1 MFNAMTMVRLRIA
14 DIGKICKARNG
25 MEVLIQ
31 DVNEREGIADV
42 VGCDEDG
49 MQFGYCVDLRGRVC
63 DSWLMGLELDIWTL
77 D

>member
-1 MFNAMTMVRLRIA
+1 
-14 DIGKICKARNG
+14 

-42 VGCDEDG
+42 IGCDEDG